1 MNRLHH
7 CVHWAAKTL
16 SALYLVAPLS
26 AAGADA
32 QQMTNGWS
40 FAHWGMTRAEVR
52 AVSGGHA
59 HSEAG
64 SVGADDDDTVDGGA
78 VLGSYKLTVNLQYA
92 GPADDNSRLVTILLQ
107 PPTAD
112 DKTCG
117 ALRTFMIKRLGP
129 HHIDG
134 VNGMYVTAE
143 WKVGKNR
150 ITVQNMRGINCEI
163 RIEPLEQD
171 AS

>member
-1 MNRLHH
+1 
-7 CVHWAAKTL
+7 
-16 SALYLVAPLS
+16 
-26 AAGADA
+26 
-32 QQMTNGWS
+32 MTNGWS
-40 FAHWGMTRAEVR
+40 FARWGMTRAEVR
-52 AVSGGHA
+52 AASGGQA
-59 HSEAG
+59 HSEAV

-78 VLGSYKLTVNLQYA
+78 VLGPYKFTVNLQYA
-92 GPADDNSRLVTILLQ
+92 GVADDDSRLDTILLLL
-107 PPTAD
+107 PTAD
-112 DKTCG
+112 DETCG

-150 ITVQNMRGINCEI
+150 ITVQNMRGINCEV
-163 RIEPLEQD
+163 RIEPVEQD